1 MAMTMSRISINGQVY
16 KSNAGNITMTNNKIL
31 IDGKDVT
38 PSEKQIYIIVN
49 GDINKLECDVTEE
62 INVIG
67 NVKSVNT
74 SSGDVTI
81 GGGVQNSVLTNS
93 GDVSVKGNTGGVKTM
108 SGDVKAKNI
117 NGSISSISGDIIQK
131 S

>member
-1 MAMTMSRISINGQVY
+1 MPTSISINGQVFQ
-16 KSNAGNITMTNNKIL
+16 SPTGNITMTNNKII

-38 PSEKQIYIIVN
+38 PSEKGIYIIVN
-49 GDINKLECDVTEE
+49 GDINHLNATHANE

-67 NVKSVNT
+67 NVDEIRT
-74 SSGDVTI
+74 SSGDVTVA
-81 GGGVQNSVLTNS
+81 GGVQKSITTSS
-93 GDVSVKGNTGGVKTM
+93 GDVKIKGNAGNVKTM

-117 NGSISSISGDIIQK
+117 NGTINTISGNIISGDTI

>member
-1 MAMTMSRISINGQVY
+1 MPTSISINGQVFQ
-16 KSNAGNITMTNNKIL
+16 SPTGNITMTNNKIL

-38 PSEKQIYIIVN
+38 PSEKEIYIIVN
-49 GDINKLECDVTEE
+49 GDINTLECDAAEE

-67 NVKSVNT
+67 MVDSLKT
-74 SSGDVTI
+74 TSGDVTVAGNVTKSI
-81 GGGVQNSVLTNS
+81 NTTS
-93 GDVSVKGNTGGVKTM
+93 GDVKIKGNTGNVKTT

-117 NGSISSISGDIIQK
+117 NGAVNTMSGDII

>member
-1 MAMTMSRISINGQVY
+1 MATRIAINGQVY
-16 KSNAGNITMTNNKIL
+16 HSNTGNITMTNNKIL

-49 GDINKLECDVTEE
+49 GDINQLECDVAEE

-67 NVKSVNT
+67 NVKSINT
-74 SSGDVTI
+74 SSGDVTVA
-81 GGGVQNSVLTNS
+81 GGVQNSVLTNS
-93 GDVSVKGNTGGVKTM
+93 GDVSVKGNTGNVKTM

-117 NGSISSISGDIIQK
+117 NGSTSTMSGDIIQRG
-131 S
+131 